1 MIITNTKPREA
12 KGMRP
17 DWDTYFMEITQ
28 VVAKRS
34 TCSRRQVG
42 AILVRDKHILST
54 GYNGAPTK
62 LAHCDTLGCL
72 RDQLQIPSGQ
82 RHELCRALHAE
93 QNAIIQ
99 AAAQGVSIAG
109 STLYCTMSP
118 CSLCA
123 KMLINAGIVR
133 VVFAGLYPDQMALDL
148 FAEAGLE
155 LAQMPLAEGV

>member
-1 MIITNTKPREA
+1 
-12 KGMRP
+12 MRP
-17 DWDTYFMEITQ
+17 DWDTYFMEITY

-42 AILVRDKHILST
+42 AILVKDKHILAT
-54 GYNGAPTK
+54 GYNGAPRK
-62 LAHCDTLGCL
+62 MAHCDEVGCM
-72 RDQLQIPSGQ
+72 RDKLQIPSGE

-99 AAAQGVSIAG
+99 AAVQGISIAG

-123 KMLINAGIVR
+123 KMLINAGVIR
-133 VVFAGLYPDQMALDL
+133 VVFAGLYPDQMALDF
-148 FAEAGLE
+148 FAEVGIVPEQLPWE
-155 LAQMPLAEGV
+155 IKG